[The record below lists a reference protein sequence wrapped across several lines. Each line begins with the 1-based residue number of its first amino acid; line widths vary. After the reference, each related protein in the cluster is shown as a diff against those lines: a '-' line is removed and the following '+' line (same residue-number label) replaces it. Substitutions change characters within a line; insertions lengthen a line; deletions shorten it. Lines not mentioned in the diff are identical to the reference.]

1 MSDKFSKYLT
11 GFRKNHSTQPALL
24 NLIENWKS
32 NINKGNKVR
41 VIFMGLSKAFDT
53 LEHFLSIAKLETNG
67 FDSLSLDFMKNYL
80 TNRKQRCKVEICFS
94 LWRKIT

>member
-1 MSDKFSKYLT
+1 
-11 GFRKNHSTQPALL
+11 
-24 NLIENWKS
+24 
-32 NINKGNKVR
+32 
-41 VIFMGLSKAFDT
+41 MGLSKAFDT